1 MREEILSYFHI
12 LKKRELLGSSY
23 LFIGEDT
30 SLIGDI
36 VKLISCSRDLYFCNN
51 CWDCRRIE
59 SGNHPDLFIIE
70 PDGLSIKIEAIRKGI
85 HFFFLKSFQLKN
97 KVMVIKEA
105 QNLTPAAANAF
116 LKTLEEP
123 PKHSFIA
130 ITASKMEG
138 LLPTIISRCRKIFL
152 PSAPKKIDNS
162 LDDCVFRFFG
172 GEDIRFG
179 DRKKFSAFLWAL
191 IEVLRRQLLLR
202 ADFKNNQLLQSAE
215 REIILSSYNQGQ
227 IHSILKEVLKVYG
240 AYRSVNMNLALNLI
254 RLKLKTNKLCELL

>member
-1 MREEILSYFHI
+1 LREEILNYFHI
-12 LKKRELLGSSY
+12 LKKRELIGSSY

-36 VKLISCSRDLYFCNN
+36 AKLISCSRDSYFCDN

-59 SGNHPDLFIIE
+59 SGNHPYLCTIE
-70 PDGLSIKIEAIRKGI
+70 HDGFSIKIEAIREGI
-85 HFFFLKSFQLKN
+85 RFFSLYRIQLEN
-97 KVMVIKEA
+97 KIIIIKEA
-105 QNLTPAAANAF
+105 QNLTPVAASAF

-130 ITASKMEG
+130 IAASKLEG

-152 PSAPKKIDNS
+152 PSTPKEIDNS
-162 LDDCVFRFFG
+162 LDDCVFKFLG
-172 GEDIRFG
+172 DEDIRFG

-191 IEVLRRQLLLR
+191 IEVLRRQLLSR
-202 ADFKNNQLLQSAE
+202 VNFENNQLPQSTE
-215 REIILSSYNQGQ
+215 GEIILNSYSRGQ

-254 RLKLKTNKLCELL
+254 RLKLN